1 MNVVCLELKPID
13 RQFAEL
19 RYWLPGQTQYQ
30 SRKLQL
36 AEIEGLYDFID
47 RDFTTTNPHLAQLG
61 RKLFDWLDGTERW
74 LAQAIAQNRGGLVL
88 AIAFG
93 ASEAIDAQEQL
104 GGLPWEVMFYEGF
117 LVARSIIP
125 VRVLGAFHQ
134 TKPARV
140 PAPRQLRTLF
150 MATDPIDV
158 SPSLDFEAEEALIL
172 QETQDLAMDLRV
184 EESGCLEELKGFWR
198 RFPQDHFD
206 IFHLSGH
213 ANIRDG
219 VPYFITE
226 SPEGN
231 RVDAQLADFDA
242 VFRLRYPPLMFL
254 SGCRTAQSGR
264 SATTSLAASLVQQG
278 APAVLGWGRPVADK
292 GAIAAAMVLYKS
304 LAAGVTLAESLV
316 LTYQD
321 LIQADV
327 PDWCLLRLYAEFGAW
342 DVALVLPPAD
352 DVRCR
357 PAEAS
362 DDEEFLDPQGL
373 VRVAG
378 KNAFVGR
385 RRYLQR
391 GLKALKSPNN
401 LGIWLHGLRG
411 AGKSSIA
418 CRLLDRLMPAY
429 HKLVFTGIFDESL
442 LVNKLCEYYPDKIE
456 ALATAGSLTHRLMA
470 ALKDIDQRQN
480 ERIVF
485 LLDNFEDNLELR
497 SDGQPVLKAAVV
509 EPLRAL
515 LNSIAKSGVLHRVI
529 VTSRYDVVLPGNFDR
544 KMQPLEVVGMG
555 KDTSK
560 LYRRLPAFQAN
571 SGVDEDL
578 QSKAQKIADG
588 YPRLMWWL
596 NDVLQ
601 DERTDSELILIAME
615 EKQLEFL
622 ESILAEGLLAQQ
634 EPGLVEML
642 ERGMLFELPVPLAV
656 LQSIC
661 VDLVGFEGFV
671 KRARALG
678 LLELGLSDDLVRVPR
693 VLGLVVPSNQQE
705 LAAIGVKVLHQTWF
719 EEAEFFNEEQLL
731 ETYRLAMLGRNAEIA
746 IEMAQ
751 RLSSDWINRS
761 RYREARDICEKT
773 LFLQKNST
781 IIHNLSI
788 IYQTLGDLPYALALS
803 QQSIEIKREIGD
815 RKGEAASLY
824 QMSIIYQILGDLTQ
838 SLALSQQSI
847 EILREIGD
855 RKGEATSLHQLSNIY
870 QILGDLTQSLALSQQ
885 SIEIKREIGDRRG
898 EADSLHQMSII
909 YQILGDLVTALAL
922 SQQSIEID
930 REIGNRQG
938 EAASLHQMSII
949 YQTLEDS
956 TQALALSE
964 QSIKMHR
971 EIGNRQGEADSLH
984 MMSIIY
990 QILGDS
996 TQALALS
1003 EQSIKMHREIGN
1015 RQGEAGSLHQ
1025 MATIAG
1031 QQGDAA
1037 LQQDLYLQAATLLGA
1052 ISDYGRLIDVLNS
1065 LGINDEPDAIGYLAQ
1080 ALWLTLKL
1088 PTNLQ
1093 RAITL
1098 ISYISRK
1105 IPTGDPLKSLL
1116 GAAAIHLCH
1125 HYKHPELDQLIELSG
1140 GIILYAAEQQGI
1152 TTQADYND
1160 WIIQNRLNDPDYF
1173 LPLLINK
1180 LESIVGDS
1188 WLFDKAV
1195 FLKGNRSA

>member
-13 RQFAEL
+13 QQLAEL

-30 SRKLQL
+30 SRRLKLSEI
-36 AEIEGLYDFID
+36 AELYDFID

-61 RKLFDWLDGTERW
+61 RQLFDWLDGTERW
-74 LAQAIAQNRGGLVL
+74 LVQAIAQNRQGLVL
-88 AIAFG
+88 
-93 ASEAIDAQEQL
+93 AIDAQEQL

-117 LVARSIIP
+117 LVSRSIIP
-125 VRVLGAFHQ
+125 VRVVGSFQ
-134 TKPARV
+134 QPKTPRKPES
-140 PAPRQLRTLF
+140 RQLRTLF

-172 QETQDLAMDLRV
+172 QETQSLAMDLRV
-184 EESGCLEELKGFWR
+184 EESGCLEELQEFWR
-198 RFPQDHFD
+198 RFSQNYFD

-213 ANIRDG
+213 ANIRAG

-264 SATTSLAASLVQQG
+264 SATTSLAASLVEQG
-278 APAVLGWGRPVADK
+278 APAVLGWGRPVADN

-321 LIQADV
+321 LIKEKV

-342 DVALVLPPAD
+342 DVALVVPPAD
-352 DVRCR
+352 GVRCR

-362 DDEEFLDPQGL
+362 DDDEFLDPLGL

-378 KNAFVGR
+378 KDAFVGR
-385 RRYLQR
+385 RRYLQQS
-391 GLKALKSPNN
+391 LKALKSPNN

-418 CRLLDRLMPAY
+418 CRLIDRLMPAY
-429 HKLVFTGIFDESL
+429 HKLVFTGVFDESL
-442 LVNKLCEYYPDKIE
+442 LVNKLCEYYSDKTA
-456 ALATAGSLTHRLMA
+456 ALAMAGSLTHRLTT
-470 ALKDIDQRQN
+470 ALKDVEQRQN

-497 SDGQPVLKAAVV
+497 SDGQPVLKASVV

-515 LNSIAKSGVLHRVI
+515 LDGITKSGVLHRVI
-529 VTSRYDVVLPGNFDR
+529 VTSRYDVTLPGLFDR
-544 KMQPLEVVGMG
+544 KMPRLEVVGMG
-555 KDTSK
+555 KDTGK

-578 QSKAQKIADG
+578 QIKAVEIADG
-588 YPRLMWWL
+588 YPRLMRWL
-596 NDVLQ
+596 NDVLS

-615 EKQLEFL
+615 GKQLEFL

-671 KRARALG
+671 ARSRALG

-693 VLGLVVPSNQQE
+693 VLGLVVPGNQQE
-705 LAAIGVKVLHQTWF
+705 LAAMGVKVLHQTWI
-719 EEAEFFNEEQLL
+719 EEAEFSTEDQRL
-731 ETYRLAMLGRNAEIA
+731 EIHRLAMLGKDAEIA

-751 RLSSDWINRS
+751 ILSGRWIDRS
-761 RYREARDICEKT
+761 RFLAAQDICEKT
-773 LFLQKNST
+773 LLLQKDR
-781 IIHNLSI
+781 IIFHNLSR
-788 IYQTLGDLPYALALS
+788 IYQTLGDLPKALS
-803 QQSIEIKREIGD
+803 LSEQSIEINRQISN
-815 RKGEAASLY
+815 RNGEAASLY
-824 QMSIIYQILGDLTQ
+824 QMSIIYENLGELPKAIY
-838 SLALSQQSI
+838 LCEQSI
-847 EILREIGD
+847 KICKKIGNQQ
-855 RKGEATSLHQLSNIY
+855 GEATSLHQ
-870 QILGDLTQSLALSQQ
+870 
-885 SIEIKREIGDRRG
+885 
-898 EADSLHQMSII
+898 MSII
-909 YQILGDLVTALAL
+909 
-922 SQQSIEID
+922 
-930 REIGNRQG
+930 
-938 EAASLHQMSII
+938 H
-949 YQTLEDS
+949 
-956 TQALALSE
+956 
-964 QSIKMHR
+964 
-971 EIGNRQGEADSLH
+971 
-984 MMSIIY
+984 

-1003 EQSIKMHREIGN
+1003 EQSIEIQREVGD
-1015 RQGEAGSLHQ
+1015 RQGEAASLHQ
-1025 MATIAG
+1025 MAAIAY

-1037 LQQDLYLQAATLLGA
+1037 LEKELYLRTAVLFNA
-1052 ISDYGRLIDVLNS
+1052 IGDYGNLIITLAN
-1065 LGINDEPDAIGYLAQ
+1065 LGTNDEPDAIGYLAQ
-1080 ALWLTLKL
+1080 SLWLTLKL

-1098 ISYISRK
+1098 ISYVYRK

-1116 GAAAIHLCH
+1116 GAAAIHLCQY
-1125 HYKHPELDQLIELSG
+1125 YKHPELDQIIELSG
-1140 GIILYAAEQQGI
+1140 GIILHAAEQQGI
-1152 TTQADYND
+1152 TTQADYNN

-1173 LPLLINK
+1173 LPLLISR

-1188 WLFDKAV
+1188 WLFDRQA